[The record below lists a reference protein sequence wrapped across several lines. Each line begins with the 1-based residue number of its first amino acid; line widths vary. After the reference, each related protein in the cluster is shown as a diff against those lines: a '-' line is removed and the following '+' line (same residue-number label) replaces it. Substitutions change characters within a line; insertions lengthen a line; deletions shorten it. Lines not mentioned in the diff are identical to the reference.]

1 MSTRGKSASAA
12 RNTTQKNNQFLIL
25 LGALMLVGIIVA
37 AVFLLQ
43 KPERVTANGLP
54 REVSVQQAAELREQG
69 AFMMD
74 VRELEEWQEFHLPG
88 AVLIPLGELSSRLN
102 EIPKDR
108 PIVVVCRSGNRSA
121 QGRDIL
127 LNAGFENVTSM
138 GGGMNQWRAAGYPV
152 ESGN

>member
-12 RNTTQKNNQFLIL
+12 RHTAQKNNQFLIL
-25 LGALMLVGIIVA
+25 FGAVLLVGIVIA

-43 KPERVTANGLP
+43 KPEPVAADALS
-54 REVSVQQAAELREQG
+54 REVSVQQVAALREQG
-69 AFMMD
+69 AFMLD
-74 VRELEEWQEFHLPG
+74 VRELEEWQEFHMPG
-88 AVLIPLGELSSRLN
+88 ATLVPLGELSSRLN
-102 EIPKDR
+102 ELPKDR

>member
-1 MSTRGKSASAA
+1 MSTRRKSASAA
-12 RNTTQKNNQFLIL
+12 RHAAQKNNQFLIL
-25 LGALMLVGIIVA
+25 LGAALLVGIVIA

-43 KPERVTANGLP
+43 KPEPVAADALP
-54 REVSVQQAAELREQG
+54 QEVSAQQAAKLREQG
-69 AFMMD
+69 AFILD
-74 VRELEEWQEFHLPG
+74 VREPEEWQEFHMPG
-88 AVLIPLGELSSRLN
+88 ATLIPLGELSSRLN

-127 LNAGFENVTSM
+127 LDAGFKNVTSM
-138 GGGMNQWRAAGYPV
+138 GGGMKQWRAAGYPV